1 MKKTI
6 VLAPDSF
13 KESMTAKEVCEA
25 MERGI
30 QKVWKDAEVLH
41 VPMADGGEGTV
52 DALVDATHGKR
63 IPVQVTGP
71 MLGTTVSTYFGMLG
85 DGRTAVIEMAKAN
98 GIDLLPKSLRN
109 PMKTSTYGTGEMI
122 KAALDH
128 GAEKIII
135 GIGGSVTNDGGSGMA
150 NALGVNFLDISGQ
163 SIEPCGGSLD
173 RLHKIDI
180 SGIDPRLSTIDVLI
194 ASDVTNPLTGEE
206 GASRV
211 FGPQKGATAEMVDI
225 LDKNLKRYAKVI
237 NDEFDVDVDQV
248 PGAGAAGGL
257 GAGLLAFTNS
267 QLRSGI
273 DIVIDVTGLEEYIK
287 KADYVFTGEGGM
299 DFQTKFGKA
308 PYGVSKLAQKYGKP
322 VFACAGHIGENVDV
336 LYDEGMTA
344 IFGILSRNGSLED
357 ILADGK
363 ANIERTTENIIR
375 VLSLTQQ

>member
-25 MERGI
+25 MEKGI
-30 QKVWKDAEVLH
+30 KTVWKDAEVFQ

-52 DALVDATHGKR
+52 DALVDATHGER

-71 MLGTTVSTYFGMLG
+71 ILGTTVSTYFGMLG

-98 GIDLLPKSLRN
+98 GIDLLPKSQRN
-109 PMKTSTYGTGEMI
+109 PLKTSTYGTGEMI

-150 NALGVNFLDISGQ
+150 NALGVDFLDVTGEKL
-163 SIEPCGGSLD
+163 EPCGGSLD
-173 RLHKIDI
+173 KLHKIDT
-180 SGIDPRLSTIDVLI
+180 SNIDPRLSTVGVLI
-194 ASDVTNPLTGEE
+194 ASDVTNPLTGEH
-206 GASRV
+206 GASKV
-211 FGPQKGATAEMVDI
+211 FGPQKGATSEMVDI
-225 LDKNLKRYAKVI
+225 LDNNLKNYAAVI
-237 NDEFDVDVDQV
+237 HEELGIDIDQV
-248 PGAGAAGGL
+248 AGAGAAGGL

-273 DIVIDVTGLEEYIK
+273 EIVIDVTGLEEYIK

-322 VFACAGHIGENVDV
+322 TFACAGYIGENVDV

-344 IFGILSRNGSLED
+344 IFGILSRNGSLEE
-357 ILADGK
+357 ILSDGK
-363 ANIERTTENIIR
+363 ANIERTAENIIR
-375 VLSLTQQ
+375 VLAMVQ